1 MYFIL
6 TPYKLVVKTNIDL
19 TTATSLTIV
28 REDPFYN
35 NPQQWTATA
44 NGKNAEFD
52 IDENEIPR
60 RGTYKMQLIADFSG
74 TIRRSANFFSVT
86 FEIPIA

>member
-6 TPYKLVVKTNIDL
+6 TPYKLVVKTNIVL
-19 TTATSLTIV
+19 TAATELTIV
-28 REDPFYN
+28 REDPFYD

-52 IDENEIPR
+52 ISETEISR
-60 RGTYKMQLIADFSG
+60 RGTYKMQLVAVIDG
-74 TIRRSANFFSVT
+74 LTRRSSNFFSVT